1 MTLRVDI
8 SIIPYGQEDLKSNIF
23 RLDISNHGEI
33 RNEGFGN
40 VICKYKMKM
49 YRYNNETMQRLLN
62 LPELELENEY
72 DIPEHN
78 RKDGAIELV
87 RKACEIIERGK
98 NG

>member
-8 SIIPYGQEDLKSNIF
+8 SIIPYGQEDLKSEIF

-49 YRYNNETMQRLLN
+49 YRYNNETMQKLLN
-62 LPELELENEY
+62 SPELELENEY

-78 RKDGAIELV
+78 RKDGAIGLV
-87 RKACEIIERGK
+87 RKACEIIEIGA
-98 NG
+98 

>member
-8 SIIPYGQEDLKSNIF
+8 SIVPFGQEDLKSGIF

-49 YRYNNETMQRLLN
+49 YRYTMR
-62 LPELELENEY
+62 P
-72 DIPEHN
+72 
-78 RKDGAIELV
+78 
-87 RKACEIIERGK
+87 CRGYLTPLS
-98 NG
+98 